1 MNGLTRLIGKAGR
14 QMMRCKPI
22 AKVVVKASQNKPELM
37 AIGGGIAVVT
47 GFILAI
53 RGGMKV
59 NDAMAAGAA
68 KVEAIEDK
76 QKVELSAE
84 NLTEEQKTAI
94 IKACGKELNRAR
106 AEGVWEVAKL
116 FILPGGLLAVGLVL
130 IGGGHR
136 ILQKRNVVLAGALKG
151 SQEMLKFY
159 RENVIA
165 DQGKEADEKYMHG
178 IIGEKEIDA
187 VETDKN
193 GEKKVVK
200 TKVPVVRNKKNPWR
214 FEFSET
220 WFRSWENDTEWN
232 LFFLKCAEDWWNREL
247 DRNGEVSMYE
257 VLKYLQYRF
266 DIEKE
271 GLSDK
276 EYRDRMTF
284 LRNYG
289 WRKGCGGDDFV
300 DFGLYRAINEPAIA
314 RKSDIVYIEFNC
326 DGNLENLT
334 ELNIE
339 KWR

>member
-1 MNGLTRLIGKAGR
+1 VSKVSVFRRPCRGVSHKRTNILKNLQTQGYSYSDPRCFFDIEEVFLDIIEQDVPGLEPQAEFPVEPVTGH
-14 QMMRCKPI
+14 Q
-22 AKVVVKASQNKPELM
+22 AKVK
-37 AIGGGIAVVT
+37 VT
-47 GFILAI
+47 G
-53 RGGMKV
+53 
-59 NDAMAAGAA
+59 
-68 KVEAIEDK
+68 
-76 QKVELSAE
+76 
-84 NLTEEQKTAI
+84 
-94 IKACGKELNRAR
+94 
-106 AEGVWEVAKL
+106 
-116 FILPGGLLAVGLVL
+116 
-130 IGGGHR
+130 
-136 ILQKRNVVLAGALKG
+136 
-151 SQEMLKFY
+151 
-159 RENVIA
+159 
-165 DQGKEADEKYMHG
+165 
-178 IIGEKEIDA
+178 
-187 VETDKN
+187 
-193 GEKKVVK
+193 
-200 TKVPVVRNKKNPWR
+200 
-214 FEFSET
+214 
-220 WFRSWENDTEWN
+220 DTERN